1 MITALAIFNYESY
14 QPKRWHM
21 TMIMWAVITIP
32 LISNLWFRKM
42 LNTLELAGG
51 IVHVVLFIV
60 SMAVLIA
67 LGKRST
73 PEFVFKTVTHD
84 LSGWE
89 NPGIAWGLGLLTCT
103 FSVVGGFNGFK
114 PFHRYLM
121 AHNY

>member
-1 MITALAIFNYESY
+1 MVGSF
-14 QPKRWHM
+14 
-21 TMIMWAVITIP
+21 
-32 LISNLWFRKM
+32 
-42 LNTLELAGG
+42 LNFFCPRQLMGRAGAAAGRACSTPTLELVGG
-51 IVHVVLFIV
+51 IVHVVLFVV

-114 PFHRYLM
+114 TFHRYLM
-121 AHNY
+121 AYDY